1 MNHNCDDSLE
11 RLYLYLD
18 AELDRARSENI
29 RSHLEVCSDCFGS
42 FDFEE
47 RLKQVVHDRLQEDVP
62 EHLVEKIK
70 AAIHKEQS
78 GAAGDL
84 T

>member
-18 AELDRARSENI
+18 SELAEADSEHI
-29 RSHLEVCSDCFGS
+29 RTHLESCSDCFVS
-42 FDFEE
+42 FDFEK
-47 RLKQVVHDRLQEDVP
+47 RLKKVVHDRLQENVP
-62 EHLVEKIK
+62 PQLLHKIK
-70 AAIHKEQS
+70 AAIQDSPPGLS
-78 GAAGDL
+78 G